1 MEYNNTEINKS
12 IVSQLWNRYFPFWPI
27 FLLLIAIFGAGAW
40 FYLKRTTPLYQ
51 ANAKLLIKDE
61 KKGIDDSR
69 MIESLNLI
77 STKKIV
83 ENEIEVLSSRA
94 LMDEVARKLKLY
106 APLTQKN
113 KWRRF
118 SAYSETPVRIE
129 VKDPNGIKEVKN
141 IAFSFDSNKKLVKI
155 GRNAFPVN
163 EWVKTPFG
171 ELKFLPVNAETP
183 AEGTLFFSLINLNE
197 TTDGLL
203 QKLTV
208 QPSGKLSSIIDL
220 KFKDEDPQETEDVL
234 NQLLI
239 AYNKAGI
246 RDKNSLTDSTLGFIQ
261 ERLDVVGGR
270 LATIENKIK
279 QYKSSRGAVDIGT
292 QGSLYL
298 QNVSENDQK
307 LANMRGQI
315 DVLSNVE
322 TYIKSKDTKGG
333 IVPST
338 MGVVD
343 PQLTTLLDELYSAEL
358 DKEKLKKTTG
368 ENSPIML
375 SLTDKINKIKPS
387 ILEKVQNQKSSLKTN
402 SSYLASSSNK
412 YSSLLNSIPQKERD
426 LVEISRQQSIESDIY
441 AFLLKKKE
449 EAALSNSSTVSDNRV
464 VDKAQASLNPVS
476 PNKKLIYGGALI
488 LALGLGIALIT
499 AKELFNRSIMYR
511 SDIEMLTQIPVIGEI
526 GFSKSKNPIV
536 FKPGSNNILSEQFRQ
551 IRVPLRLMG
560 IGSGENKILIT
571 STVPGEGKSFVA
583 ANLGLSLAMTGKKV
597 IIIEADLT
605 NPTLADKLEVKLE
618 IGLSSYLSGDVGV
631 SEIIKKT
638 TANENLFVMPA
649 GLLPENPTELLMNG
663 KMEGLMTY
671 LEGIFDYILVDT
683 APVGALSDA
692 YILSSICDT
701 TLYVIRHGHTP
712 KIAIER
718 LDRNNKINE
727 LKNLTIVFNGVK
739 SRGFGTENYGAGYGY
754 DYVYGREQNKNRKK
768 LIERSNIKVS
778 ESEGSVYKTGN

>member
-1 MEYNNTEINKS
+1 MENNNTELNKN
-12 IVSQLWNRYFPFWPI
+12 IVSQLWNRYFPYWPI
-27 FLLLIAIFGAGAW
+27 FLLFMAIFGAGAW
-40 FYLKRTTPLYQ
+40 YYLKRTAPLYE

-94 LMDEVARKLKLY
+94 LMDEVVINLKLY
-106 APLTQKN
+106 APITQKTN
-113 KWRRF
+113 WRKF
-118 SAYSETPVRIE
+118 SAYSETPVHIE
-129 VKDPNGIKEVKN
+129 VKDPSNIKEVDN
-141 IAFSFDSNKKLVKI
+141 IAFSFDNSKKQVII
-155 GRNAFPVN
+155 GKNEFPVN
-163 EWVKTPFG
+163 KWVKTPFG
-171 ELKFLPVNAETP
+171 ELKFIPVNVETP
-183 AEGTLFFSLINLNE
+183 AEGTLFFSLLNLKTATNAR
-197 TTDGLL
+197 L
-203 QKLTV
+203 QRLTV

-220 KFKDEDPQETEDVL
+220 KFKDEDPKETEDIL
-234 NQLLI
+234 NQLLT
-239 AYNKAGI
+239 AYNKAGLK
-246 RDKNSLTDSTLGFIQ
+246 DKNSLTDSTLAFIQ
-261 ERLDVVGGR
+261 ERLNVVGGR
-270 LATIENKIK
+270 LAAIENKIK
-279 QYKSSRGAVDIGT
+279 QYKSSRGGVDIGT

-322 TYIKSKDTKGG
+322 TYIKSKETKGG

-338 MGVVD
+338 IGVVD
-343 PQLTTLLDELYSAEL
+343 PQLNNLLDELYTAEL
-358 DKEKLKKTTG
+358 DKEKLGKTTG

-402 SSYLASSSNK
+402 SAYLSSSSNK

-449 EAALSNSSTVSDNRV
+449 EAALSNSSTVTDNRV
-464 VDKAQASLNPVS
+464 VDIAQASLTPVS
-476 PNKKLIYGGALI
+476 PNTKLIYGVALL

-499 AKELFNRSIMYR
+499 AKEFFSRSIMYR
-511 SDIEMLTQIPVIGEI
+511 SDIEMLTHIPVIGEI
-526 GFSKSKNPIV
+526 GFNKSKNPIV
-536 FKPGSNNILSEQFRQ
+536 FEPGANNILSEQFRQ

-560 IGSGENKILIT
+560 IGGGENKILIT
-571 STVPGEGKSFVA
+571 STIPGEGKSFVA

-605 NPTLADKLEVKLE
+605 NPTLADKLDVKLE
-618 IGLSSYLSGDVGV
+618 IGLSSYLNDEVRAT
-631 SEIIKKT
+631 EIIKKT
-638 TANENLFVMPA
+638 AFNENLFVMPA
-649 GLLPENPTELLMNG
+649 GLLPENPSELLMNG
-663 KMEGLMTY
+663 KMEGLITY
-671 LEGIFDYILVDT
+671 LDGIFDYILIDT

-692 YILSSICDT
+692 YILTSMCDT

-712 KIAIER
+712 KMAIER
-718 LDRNNKINE
+718 LDKNNKINE

-739 SRGFGTENYGAGYGY
+739 ARGFGTENYGAGYGY
-754 DYVYGREQNKNRKK
+754 AYVYGREQNKNRKK
-768 LIERSNIKVS
+768 LIEGANK
-778 ESEGSVYKTGN
+778 

>member
-1 MEYNNTEINKS
+1 MENNITEINKS
-12 IVSQLWNRYFPFWPI
+12 IVSQLWNRYFPYWPI
-27 FLLLIAIFGAGAW
+27 FLLLMAICGAGAW
-40 FYLKRTTPLYQ
+40 YYLKKTAPLYE

-83 ENEIEVLSSRA
+83 ENEIEVLSSRS
-94 LMDEVARKLKLY
+94 LMDEVVKNLKLY
-106 APLTQKN
+106 APVTQKN

-129 VKDPNGIKEVKN
+129 VKDPGGLKEIKN
-141 IAFSFDSNKKLVKI
+141 IAFSFDSSKKQVKI
-155 GRNAFPVN
+155 GKNTFPAN

-183 AEGTLFFSLINLNE
+183 AKGTLFFSLLNLKTATN
-197 TTDGLL
+197 GLL
-203 QKLTV
+203 KRLTV

-220 KFKDEDPQETEDVL
+220 KFKDEDPQETEDIL
-234 NQLLI
+234 NQLLA
-239 AYNKAGI
+239 AYNRAGI
-246 RDKNSLTDSTLGFIQ
+246 KDKNSLTDSTLGFIQ
-261 ERLDVVGGR
+261 ERLNVVGGR
-270 LATIENKIK
+270 LASIENRIK

-322 TYIKSKDTKGG
+322 TYIKSKDTKSG

-343 PQLTTLLDELYSAEL
+343 PQLTTLLDELYTAEL

-387 ILEKVQNQKSSLKTN
+387 ILEKVQNQKSSLQTN

-441 AFLLKKKE
+441 AFLLQKKE
-449 EAALSNSSTVSDNRV
+449 EAALSNSSTVTDNRV
-464 VDKAQASLNPVS
+464 VDKAQASLTPVS
-476 PNKKLIYGGALI
+476 PNTKLIYGFALI

-499 AKELFNRSIMYR
+499 AKELLNRSIMYR
-511 SDIEMLTQIPVIGEI
+511 SDIEMLTKIPVIGEI
-526 GFSKSKNPIV
+526 GFNKSKNPIV
-536 FKPGSNNILSEQFRQ
+536 FEPGANNMLSEQFRQ

-571 STVPGEGKSFVA
+571 STIPGEGKSFVA

-618 IGLSSYLSGDVGV
+618 IGLSSYLNDEVGAA
-631 SEIIKKT
+631 EIIKKT
-638 TANENLFVMPA
+638 AVNENLFVMPA
-649 GLLPENPTELLMNG
+649 GLLPESPSELLMNG

-671 LEGIFDYILVDT
+671 LEGIFDYILIDT

-692 YILSSICDT
+692 YILTSICDT

-718 LDRNNKINE
+718 LDKNNKINE
-727 LKNLTIVFNGVK
+727 LKNLTIIFNGVK
-739 SRGFGTENYGAGYGY
+739 ARGFGTENYGAGYGY

-768 LIERSNIKVS
+768 LIKVTN
-778 ESEGSVYKTGN
+778 K